1 MPNFSGLTKFEF
13 INHHKF
19 TFFSTRTFPRQV
31 KNCALLLQS
40 RVRERDSKN
49 IFYYL
54 PDIENYTDQ
63 LLNFLL
69 FDRNKYVY
77 TESSSTYTYSILI
90 LQVYLTFSLFFKILL
105 TLKMCKTFGESIL
118 DESKE
123 SVINSLAQAISLKQS
138 MFISIK
144 Y

>member
-1 MPNFSGLTKFEF
+1 ML
-13 INHHKF
+13 
-19 TFFSTRTFPRQV
+19 
-31 KNCALLLQS
+31 
-40 RVRERDSKN
+40 ERDLKN

-54 PDIENYTDQ
+54 RDIENYTDQ

-77 TESSSTYTYSILI
+77 MESSSTYTYSILI

-105 TLKMCKTFGESIL
+105 ILKMCKTFGESIL